1 MSIRKTTTPSA
12 ASAEPRPRRR
22 HCGRHGRH
30 GRRNPDHARPSP
42 GLVCGLLAASVALGA
57 LVALAALGSVP
68 AAAQD
73 RDALSDE
80 VRSYLAVS
88 APVVA
93 LDNVLLFDGS
103 GGPPQPGQTILVRG
117 SRIEAVGPAGEVEVP
132 ADAERLDLAGHS
144 VMPGMVGLHNHLYY
158 YQNTPRVAQMQYSGP
173 RLYLGAGVTTV
184 RTTGS
189 MSPYQ
194 DIALK
199 HAVDRGEVPG
209 PRIVVTAPYVIGPG
223 PDERLRDLG
232 MYVIRDEEAARRYVR
247 YWAAEGAEWVKVYTQ
262 ISRAAL
268 SAVIDE
274 AHRQG
279 MKVMGHLC
287 SVSFREATALG
298 IDNLEHSLWANSDFD
313 ETREPDQCSPN
324 LAVSLAELDV
334 NGPAV
339 DVTIQE
345 IVEAGTAITST
356 LAVAEQAT
364 PAVPDLTERDL
375 HALPDHVVQTEL
387 ERREAI
393 RAGSTEWMIDLLHNM
408 FAFERRFVEA
418 GGVLAAGVDPAW
430 GALPGYGD
438 QRNFELLVQA
448 GFDAAT
454 AVRIVS
460 ANGAKVIGM
469 DDEVGTVTAGK
480 LADLVV
486 IEGDIGRSAS
496 DIRNVRMVFKDGL
509 GYDAQKLV
517 DAVAGLVGMR

>member
-1 MSIRKTTTPSA
+1 M
-12 ASAEPRPRRR
+12 
-22 HCGRHGRH
+22 
-30 GRRNPDHARPSP
+30 RNCTW
-42 GLVCGLLAASVALGA
+42 VF
-57 LVALAALGSVP
+57 
-68 AAAQD
+68 AAAAIALHPGQANSQD
-73 RDALSDE
+73 RSTLSDE
-80 VRSYLAVS
+80 VRSYLGVS

-93 LDNVLLFDGS
+93 LENVLLFDGT
-103 GGPPQPGQTILVRG
+103 GGPARAGQTIVIRDN
-117 SRIEAVGPAGEVEVP
+117 RIEAVGAAGSVDIP

-194 DIALK
+194 DISLK
-199 HAVDRGEVPG
+199 GAVERGEVPG
-209 PRIVVTAPYVIGPG
+209 PRIVITAPYVISPG

-268 SAVIDE
+268 SAIIDE

-313 ETREPDQCSPN
+313 ATREPDKCSPN
-324 LAVSLAELDV
+324 LAFSLAELDV
-334 NGPAV
+334 NSPAV
-339 DVTIQE
+339 DVTIDE
-345 IVEAGTAITST
+345 IIEAGVAITST

-364 PAVPDLTERDL
+364 PAAPDLTARDL
-375 HALPDHVVQTEL
+375 EALPDHVVQTEM
-387 ERREAI
+387 ERRQMI
-393 RAGSTEWMIDLLHNM
+393 RSGITEWMIDLLHNM

-418 GGVLAAGVDPAW
+418 GGLLAAGVDPAW

-448 GFDAAT
+448 GFEAAN
-454 AVRIVS
+454 AVQIVS

-469 DDEVGTVTAGK
+469 DDEVGTVVAGK
-480 LADLVV
+480 LADLLV
-486 IEGDIGRSAS
+486 IEGDIGSNAS
-496 DIRNVRMVFKDGL
+496 DIRNVRLVFKDGL
-509 GYDAQKLV
+509 GYDAKKLT
-517 DAVAGLVGMR
+517 DAVQGLVGMR

>member
-1 MSIRKTTTPSA
+1 MERQMRS
-12 ASAEPRPRRR
+12 
-22 HCGRHGRH
+22 GMW
-30 GRRNPDHARPSP
+30 
-42 GLVCGLLAASVALGA
+42 VLAATAVALYPG
-57 LVALAALGSVP
+57 P
-68 AAAQD
+68 ANSQD
-73 RDALSDE
+73 RSALSDE
-80 VRSYLAVS
+80 VQSYLSVS

-93 LDNVLLFDGS
+93 LENVLLFDGT
-103 GGPPQPGQTILVRG
+103 GGPAQAGQTILIRG
-117 SRIEAVGPAGEVEVP
+117 NRIEVVGATGSVDIP

-173 RLYLGAGVTTV
+173 RIYLGAGVTTV

-199 HAVDRGEVPG
+199 GAIERGETPG
-209 PRIVVTAPYVIGPG
+209 PRIVITAPYVISPG

-232 MYVIRDEEAARRYVR
+232 MYVIRDEESARRYVR

-268 SAVIDE
+268 GTIIDE

-313 ETREPDQCSPN
+313 ATREPDKCSPN
-324 LAVSLAELDV
+324 LAFSLAELDV
-334 NGPAV
+334 AGPAAG
-339 DVTIQE
+339 VTIDE
-345 IVEAGTAITST
+345 IIDAGVAITST

-364 PAVPDLTERDL
+364 PAVPDLTARDL
-375 HALPDHVVQTEL
+375 EALPDHVVQTEM
-387 ERREAI
+387 ERRQVI
-393 RAGSTEWMIDLLHNM
+393 LSGTTEWMIDLLHNM

-418 GGVLAAGVDPAW
+418 GGLLAAGVDPAW

-448 GFDAAT
+448 GFEAAT
-454 AVRIVS
+454 AVQIVS
-460 ANGAKVIGM
+460 ANGARVIGM
-469 DDEVGTVTAGK
+469 DDEVGTVAAGK

-486 IEGDIGRSAS
+486 IEGDIGSNAS
-496 DIRNVRMVFKDGL
+496 DIRNVRLVFKDGL
-509 GYDAQKLV
+509 GYDAKKLT
-517 DAVAGLVGMR
+517 DAVRGLVGMR